1 MRIVH
6 HLPHRILLKSL
17 LGEPLMHCAG
27 DLTVHNANHNNEIDC
42 KFNVAP
48 EIGKC
53 GNKKKCLLSNAGEV
67 VIKNCI
73 PDKNSTILD
82 MLMSFRRPNESKPL
96 ISPEDVSH
104 LIFRVM
110 KDERKGNII

>member
-1 MRIVH
+1 
-6 HLPHRILLKSL
+6 
-17 LGEPLMHCAG
+17 MHCAG
-27 DLTVHNANHNNEIDC
+27 DLTAHNANYNNEIDC

-48 EIGKC
+48 EIKKC
-53 GNKKKCLLSNAGEV
+53 RNKKKCLVSNAGEV

-73 PDKNSTILD
+73 PDKNSTMLD

-96 ISPEDVSH
+96 ISAEDVTH

-110 KDERKGNII
+110 EGEHEGNVR

>member
-1 MRIVH
+1 MYY
-6 HLPHRILLKSL
+6 ILLHCILLLSL
-17 LGEPLMHCAG
+17 LGKPPMHCAG

-42 KFNVAP
+42 KFSVSP
-48 EIGKC
+48 EIKKC

-96 ISPEDVSH
+96 ISAEHVSH

-110 KDERKGNII
+110 KDERLGNII